1 MAWYLT
7 GLYRTKELAFRLAIF
22 WSANSIAG
30 MVSGVLALGLL
41 SAGSGS
47 HLDGWQVL
55 FLTEGGGTI
64 LVAILGGLLLPAS
77 VFDSDRPGRS
87 LVGRVVFSERDAA
100 VLAAALTHEDPR
112 MLTRATQRATPK
124 DIRDTLLDWRIYVHV
139 ISAFL
144 SSVMFTPF
152 NTYGPSLVKSLGYK
166 GYTAVSFFGKQV
178 GVIQTHSTCRTAW
191 LPQAVPW
198 PSSFRSSLHTS
209 PTARGSEP
217 CSLR

>member
-1 MAWYLT
+1 MGQAAMRSRSGFLTTRFLLAAFEAGFIPGMAWYLT

-152 NTYGPSLVKSLGYK
+152 NTYGPSLVKSLG
-166 GYTAVSFFGKQV
+166 
-178 GVIQTHSTCRTAW
+178 
-191 LPQAVPW
+191 
-198 PSSFRSSLHTS
+198 
-209 PTARGSEP
+209 
-217 CSLR
+217 